1 MSSTGENNVSMRIG
15 IDARIAYYTRAGI
28 GQYTWR
34 LIQALAA
41 LDRADQFHIF
51 RHRRDQAQ
59 FTRQGNFQH
68 HALWTPSH
76 NRLEIYLL
84 GLELL
89 WSGLELDILHS
100 TDFIPPQWHPRGCKS
115 VITIHDLAF
124 MHYPHFLTKASARYY
139 GQIEDAVKRAD
150 LIIAVSN
157 STRRDIV
164 NLLGVDEQKIT
175 VIYEAPNPIYRPMD
189 RSHARAQVQ
198 ARYPVPDDFI
208 LFVST
213 IEPRKNVQGLLK
225 AFRRLLDDYKL
236 DVTLVLAGAK
246 GWLSQEAY
254 DLVHELKLDK
264 QCLFLG
270 AVNDE
275 DLVFLFNAARCLAYP
290 SFYEGFGLPPLEA
303 MTCGTPTVV
312 ANVSSLPEVVGDAAL
327 LVSPNSTEEL
337 TVALWRLLTDDQ
349 LWLEL
354 QQKGFKRAE
363 RFSWA
368 RTGREPLDVYR
379 RVSAHSAAAPPPNQP
394 EP

>member
-1 MSSTGENNVSMRIG
+1 MRIG

-41 LDRADQFHIF
+41 LDRADEFHIF
-51 RHRRDQAQ
+51 RHRKDRTQ

-68 HALWTPSH
+68 HAVWTPSH
-76 NRLEIYLL
+76 NRFEIYLL
-84 GLELL
+84 GLELI

-100 TDFIPPQWHPRGCKS
+100 TDFIPPQWQPRGCKS

-150 LIIAVSN
+150 HIIAVSN

-175 VIYEAPNPIYRPMD
+175 VIYEAPNPVYLPMD
-189 RSHARAQVQ
+189 RGHAVAQVR
-198 ARYPVPDDFI
+198 ARYALPNDFT

-213 IEPRKNVQGLLK
+213 IEPRKNVQGLLR

-236 DVTLVLAGAK
+236 DVSLVLAGSK

-254 DLVHELKLDK
+254 DPVSYTHLTLPTS
-264 QCLFLG
+264 
-270 AVNDE
+270 
-275 DLVFLFNAARCLAYP
+275 DLV
-290 SFYEGFGLPPLEA
+290 
-303 MTCGTPTVV
+303 
-312 ANVSSLPEVVGDAAL
+312 
-327 LVSPNSTEEL
+327 
-337 TVALWRLLTDDQ
+337 
-349 LWLEL
+349 
-354 QQKGFKRAE
+354 
-363 RFSWA
+363 
-368 RTGREPLDVYR
+368 
-379 RVSAHSAAAPPPNQP
+379 
-394 EP
+394 